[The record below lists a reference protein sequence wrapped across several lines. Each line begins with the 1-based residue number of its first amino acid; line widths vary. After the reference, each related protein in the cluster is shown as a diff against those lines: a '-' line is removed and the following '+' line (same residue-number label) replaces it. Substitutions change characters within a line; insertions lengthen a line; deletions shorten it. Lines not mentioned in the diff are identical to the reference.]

1 MTEAQNVMA
10 RNKRQV
16 IFFFALR
23 GDNSHLFIGPY
34 TCARYTWLLEFESR
48 IQVTCIVSNSF
59 EFCSAEAT
67 TFELPQILAIILV
80 LLSVVLI

>member
-1 MTEAQNVMA
+1 MTEAQNDTA

-23 GDNSHLFIGPY
+23 GDNSHFFIGPY

-48 IQVTCIVSNSF
+48 IQVTCIVSTSF

-67 TFELPQILAIILV
+67 TFELPQTLV
-80 LLSVVLI
+80 MIFVPLSAVLI